1 MMQTTRHNFK
11 TTRRNGT
18 RIVQWLG
25 WLLLLPLF
33 AACSLSEDVEIAPT
47 PDDEAMGTL
56 EIALTRAATRATTT
70 VITKEEADNF
80 LVTIFKGSD
89 VVRETVRLKDLNSS
103 LSAGYG
109 YTVKAE
115 NCSDAEAESANEGWG
130 QRHFAGT
137 SASFAIKAGQTTKV
151 DVGCSVVN
159 AGMEVVF
166 YEAFISNYTTYSL
179 TIVDGD
185 RTIVFD
191 SETGGYSD
199 GNNIREGR
207 TAYFNVGADETRT
220 VTYHIEATGTTN
232 VSQTGTMTLTKAKK
246 SRINLKPSDEIGHF
260 GVEVTIDDT
269 FSLDAEDVIV
279 DLD

>member
-18 RIVQWLG
+18 RLVQWIS

-109 YTVKAE
+109 YTVK
-115 NCSDAEAESANEGWG
+115 S
-130 QRHFAGT
+130 RPK
-137 SASFAIKAGQTTKV
+137 KAG
-151 DVGCSVVN
+151 
-159 AGMEVVF
+159 
-166 YEAFISNYTTYSL
+166 
-179 TIVDGD
+179 
-185 RTIVFD
+185 D
-191 SETGGYSD
+191 S
-199 GNNIREGR
+199 
-207 TAYFNVGADETRT
+207 
-220 VTYHIEATGTTN
+220 ATLPERPPH
-232 VSQTGTMTLTKAKK
+232 S
-246 SRINLKPSDEIGHF
+246 P
-260 GVEVTIDDT
+260 
-269 FSLDAEDVIV
+269 
-279 DLD
+279 